1 MEKSQENSGAPDY
14 IGMLATAE
22 KLALRSAAF
31 RAGRLVMRDEMGR
44 PVNPTPPYGDKEARE
59 DASASAL
66 LIIAAMQRPIAE
78 LTPHADR
85 IVQMLNILVA
95 TFAKEPG
102 ND

>member
-1 MEKSQENSGAPDY
+1 MEKPQENSDAPDY

-22 KLALRSAAF
+22 RLALRSAAF
-31 RAGRLVMRDEMGR
+31 RAGRLVVRDEMGR
-44 PVNPTPPYGDKEARE
+44 PVNPPHYGDKEARE
-59 DASASAL
+59 DATASAL

-102 ND
+102 NG